1 MSAAVFLLSLSSMK
15 YAPYISFRHKNP
27 TNLSKKKKFTQLFF
41 LINSA
46 IFVPI
51 FEFETVIWVT
61 STYKSLTASQS
72 EHNKRSC
79 NIDPSSGHDLS
90 LYHEL

>member
-1 MSAAVFLLSLSSMK
+1 MLEVSIPPAINVCSSFSPFFIKYEVFTL
-15 YAPYISFRHKNP
+15 YILQTQKSNK
-27 TNLSKKKKFTQLFF
+27 SQQKKIFSQLFF

-61 STYKSLTASQS
+61 STYKSFNSITITA
-72 EHNKRSC
+72 
-79 NIDPSSGHDLS
+79 
-90 LYHEL
+90 